1 MRLVLLAT
9 ALGAVVGLVRRRRP
23 RHATGPRLR
32 LWPVLVAALV
42 LQAGAGRVDGG
53 GLTLL
58 LASYVG
64 LVAFAMANLATVGM
78 GLVGVGLALNLAV
91 IAANDGMPVRP
102 AALVRAGVASP
113 AEAVTLEFD
122 GKRHLER
129 PGDRL
134 TALADIVPVPPVG
147 EVVSFGDLVL
157 AVGSA
162 DALAHLLRRR
172 PAPQGR

>member
-9 ALGAVVGLVRRRRP
+9 ALGAAVGLVRRRRP
-23 RHATGPRLR
+23 RHAAAPRLR

-42 LQAGAGRVDGG
+42 LQAGAGRVEG
-53 GLTLL
+53 GLALL

-64 LVAFAMANLATVGM
+64 LVAFTMANLATVGM

-134 TALADIVPVPPVG
+134 TALADIVPVRPVG